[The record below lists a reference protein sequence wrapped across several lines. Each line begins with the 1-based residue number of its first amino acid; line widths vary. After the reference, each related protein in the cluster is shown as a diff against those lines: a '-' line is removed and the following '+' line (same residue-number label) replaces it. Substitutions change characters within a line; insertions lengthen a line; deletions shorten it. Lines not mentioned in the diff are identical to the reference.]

1 VFELLREKPPG
12 QQVFLYAFDLLEL
25 NGKDLRHEPLE
36 VRKATLTSV
45 LRGCPAGMCLNE
57 HPAHDA

>member
-1 VFELLREKPPG
+1 VFELLREKLPG
-12 QQVFLYAFDLLEL
+12 QHVL
-25 NGKDLRHEPLE
+25 DLRHEPLE